1 MDLNV
6 HMYQMSKAMK
16 TQLYLDNLTMIFN
29 PQALF

>member
-16 TQLYLDNLTMIFN
+16 TQAMMSQMFKSE
-29 PQALF
+29 AKRS